1 MSAEGSQ
8 ARTLRLASRG
18 SPLALAQSRMVAAAL
33 ERACPGLRVH
43 LEVIRTTGDRQQA
56 WKAVPA
62 ALGAAGGKGLFVKEI
77 EDALLEGR
85 VDAAVHSMKDM
96 PTDLPEGAGIVA
108 VPARED
114 PRDVLV
120 ARGRL
125 SFDQLPPGARL
136 GTGSPRRIAQL
147 RHLRPDL
154 VFVPI
159 RGNVE
164 TRVRKVNAGDF
175 EGVVLAAA
183 GLNRLGLGE
192 VERTALSPEICLPA
206 PGQGALAI
214 EARLGEGWILDAL
227 RTLHDPE
234 TACCVEAERAFLGA
248 LGGGCLVPAAALAEL
263 SESALRLRVVVA
275 DPEGRRVVRVEVA
288 GRRENARRLG
298 IEAAELAASQGAAE
312 ILSSLRSHGLG

>member
-1 MSAEGSQ
+1 MSAEPSQ
-8 ARTLRLASRG
+8 GGTLRLASRG

-33 ERACPGLRVH
+33 ERACPGMRVH
-43 LEVIRTTGDRQQA
+43 FEVIRTAGDRQQA
-56 WKAVPA
+56 WMAVPA
-62 ALGAAGGKGLFVKEI
+62 DLGAAGGKGLFVKDI

-120 ARGRL
+120 ARGGL
-125 SFDQLPPGARL
+125 SFEQLPRGARL

-147 RHLRPDL
+147 RHVRPDL

-164 TRVRKVNAGDF
+164 TRLRKLDAGDF

-183 GLNRLGLGE
+183 GLNRLGLGG
-192 VERTALSPEICLPA
+192 VGRAVLSPDICLPA

-248 LGGGCLVPAAALAEL
+248 LGGGCLVPAAALAET
-263 SESALRLRVVVA
+263 SGPTLRLRVAVA
-275 DPEGRRVVRVEVA
+275 DPEGRRVVRAEVA
-288 GRRENARRLG
+288 GHRDEAQGLG

-312 ILSSLRSHGLG
+312 ILSSLRGQDRG